1 MLKWQKKKILE
12 KNYSKL
18 KRELQEDRQLPL
30 ILEEQEQPGQI
41 EQEQPESI
49 KIKRT
54 NKALKM
60 TLEFISRL
68 TGRILQSILTVFKAV
83 LYLPV
88 YLVSL
93 VFENFFWI
101 VITIIVSLALTLIA
115 NGGDTEKLILAVVS
129 LKEFVLNII
138 QIFKEG

>member
-115 NGGDTEKLILAVVS
+115 NGGDTEKLILAVAS